1 MKYLIYIARIVVGSV
16 FVVSGLIKANDA
28 LGFSYKLEEYF
39 EPAALGSFWT
49 MFENFA
55 LLIAILVCVAEVVLG
70 LSLLFGTKYKLTVIF
85 ISAFLVFFGFLTY
98 YTAQCDPYEI
108 VTYVGE
114 TGETITTNRQCV
126 LDCGCF
132 GDALKGSLGRS
143 LTPWESFQK
152 DMVLLF
158 FTIFLFF
165 GFKSQKLN
173 NERKDKIILG
183 GALLFTAGFGG
194 YVFGWWM
201 PLVFIAIATILYV
214 IIKWFYVRK
223 GREWVIIAML
233 IGISSAFAWYTLT
246 YLPVKDYRPYAV
258 GNNVAELRKSS
269 DDFKQEIMD
278 AEIAKNMPTYAD
290 AIEKDVLILLATD
303 SIYQIANLSDSLKN
317 ERKTELMQEITYRYE
332 DLVMQNA
339 EVFAMDS
346 LKRANLLPPVYT
358 TMYYLQ
364 NKETGE
370 RKKFSSTLYSSEKL
384 WENWDFV
391 YVLINKKT
399 GDIVEVEKKDYK
411 EEEWKAKGY
420 KKQSSAPFVEVPGY
434 EPKIPLDF
442 DFNDDVINAD
452 ILGSEDYLLL
462 VVTWDLSL
470 SKEKAFVKIN
480 ELYTHAQAK
489 GYKFYAATAKD
500 YLAEDFKNANNVEF
514 DFASADEKIL
524 KTIIRSNPGVVLM
537 KGGVILGKWDKN
549 RVPSPKRLE
558 KYISKLK

>member
-49 MFENFA
+49 MFEDFA
-55 LLIAILVCVAEVVLG
+55 LPIAILVCVAEVVLG
-70 LSLLFGTKYKLTVIF
+70 LSLLFGTKYKLTVIL

-108 VTYVGE
+108 VTYVND
-114 TGETITTNRQCV
+114 TGENITTNRQCV

-152 DMVLLF
+152 DMILLF

-173 NERKDKIILG
+173 NERKDRIILS
-183 GALLFTAGFGG
+183 GALIFTAGFGG

-201 PLVFIAIATILYV
+201 PLAFIAIATILYV

-223 GREWVIIAML
+223 GREWVIITML

-278 AEIAKNMPTYAD
+278 AEIAKNMPTYAS
-290 AIEKDVLILLATD
+290 AIEKDVLILLAND
-303 SIYQIANLSDSLKN
+303 SIYQSANLSDSLKN
-317 ERKTELMQEITYRYE
+317 ERKNVLKQEVIYKYE

-339 EVFAMDS
+339 EAFAMDS
-346 LKRANLLPPVYT
+346 LKRANLLPPVYA

-391 YVLINKKT
+391 YVLINKET
-399 GDIVEVEKKDYK
+399 GDVVEVEKKDYK
-411 EEEWKAKGY
+411 EEEWTAKGY

-442 DFNDDVINAD
+442 DFNDEAINAD
-452 ILGSEDYLLL
+452 ILGSEEYLLL

-470 SKEKAFVKIN
+470 SKEKAFLKIN

-500 YLAEDFKNANNVEF
+500 YLAEDFKKANNVEF

-549 RVPSPKRLE
+549 RIPSPKKLE
-558 KYISKLK
+558 SYISNLK

>member
-1 MKYLIYIARIVVGSV
+1 MKYLIYISRIVVGSV

-49 MFENFA
+49 MFADFA
-55 LLIAILVCVAEVVLG
+55 LPIAILVCVAEVVLG
-70 LSLLFGTKYKLTVIF
+70 LSLLFGTKYKLTVIL
-85 ISAFLVFFGFLTY
+85 ITGFLVFFGFLTY

-108 VTYVGE
+108 VTYTAD
-114 TGETITTNRQCV
+114 TGEKITTNRQCV

-152 DMVLLF
+152 DMILLF

-165 GFKSQKLN
+165 GFNSQKLN

-183 GALLFTAGFGG
+183 GSLLFTAGFGG
-194 YVFGWWM
+194 YIFGWWM
-201 PLVFIAIATILYV
+201 PLAFIAIATILYL

-223 GREWVIIAML
+223 GRELVIIAML
-233 IGISSAFAWYTLT
+233 IGISGAFAWYTLT

-278 AEIAKNMPTYAD
+278 AEFAKNMPTYAST
-290 AIEKDVLILLATD
+290 IEKEVMALLATD
-303 SIYQIANLSDSLKN
+303 SIYQSADVSDSLKAI
-317 ERKTELMQEITYRYE
+317 RKATLKQEITYKYE
-332 DLVMQNA
+332 DLVMQQA
-339 EVFAMDS
+339 DAFAMDS
-346 LKRANLLPPVYT
+346 LKRANLLPPVYA

-364 NKETGE
+364 HKETGE
-370 RKKFSSTLYSSEKL
+370 RKKFSSTIYSSDKL

-391 YVLINKKT
+391 YILVNSET
-399 GDIVEVEKKDYK
+399 GDIKEVEKKDFK
-411 EEEWKAKGY
+411 EEEWTAKGY
-420 KKQSSAPFVEVPGY
+420 KKQNAPAFMETPGY

-442 DFNDDVINAD
+442 DFNDDAINAD
-452 ILGSEDYLLL
+452 VLGSEEYLLL
-462 VVTWDLSL
+462 VVTWDLSK
-470 SKEKAFVKIN
+470 SKIKAFETIN
-480 ELYTHAQAK
+480 ELYAHSKEK

-500 YLAEDFKNANNVEF
+500 YLAEDFKKANKVEF

-524 KTIIRSNPGVVLM
+524 KTIVRSNPGVVLM

-549 RVPSPKRLE
+549 SIPNPKKLD
-558 KYISKLK
+558 KYISNLK